1 MLIKGKFVYL
11 KKISLKDD
19 KFIYYLR
26 NKKNIS
32 NYLHSPPKSIN
43 DQKKWISNNIR
54 NIETLDFII
63 CRNKDKKKI
72 GTIAFDKI
80 NKFNAEW
87 GRWISQGNIFENI
100 ESVIILLDYGFNSL
114 KLKNIFS
121 LTNKDNIKV
130 VNFHKNTPALYKGT
144 IKSFFKINNK
154 KKDAIKYSFDK
165 KRFNDFKKRF
175 ESMIESI
182 QL

>member
-1 MLIKGKFVYL
+1 MIIKGKFVYL

-19 KFIYYLR
+19 KFIFNLR
-26 NKKNIS
+26 NKKDVS
-32 NYLHSPPKSIN
+32 NYLHSPPKSIK

-63 CRNKDKKKI
+63 CRKKDKKKI

-100 ESVIILLDYGFNSL
+100 ESVIILLNYGFSYL
-114 KLKNIFS
+114 KLKNIYS

-154 KKDAIKYSFDK
+154 KKDAIIYSFNK
-165 KRFNDFKKRF
+165 KSFNNFKKKFR
-175 ESMIESI
+175 SMIESI

>member
-1 MLIKGKFVYL
+1 MVIKGKFVYL

-19 KFIYYLR
+19 KFIYHLR
-26 NKKNIS
+26 NKKNVS

-43 DQKKWISNNIR
+43 EQKKWISNNIR
-54 NIETLDFII
+54 NIKTLDFII
-63 CRNKDKKKI
+63 CKNKDKKKI

-80 NKFNAEW
+80 SKFNAEW

-144 IKSFFKINNK
+144 IKSFFEINNK
-154 KKDAIKYSFDK
+154 KKDAIKYSFNK
-165 KRFNDFKKRF
+165 KRFDNFKKRF

>member
-1 MLIKGKFVYL
+1 MLIKGQFVYL
-11 KKISLKDD
+11 KKISLNDD

-26 NKKNIS
+26 NKKDIS
-32 NYLHSPPKSIN
+32 YYLHSPPKSIY
-43 DQKKWISNNIR
+43 DQKKWILNNIK
-54 NIETLDFII
+54 NIKTLDFII

-100 ESVIILLDYGFNSL
+100 ESVIILLNYGFNSL
-114 KLKNIFS
+114 KLKNIYS

-130 VNFHKNTPALYKGT
+130 VNFHKNTPALYKGVV
-144 IKSFFKINNK
+144 KSFFEINNK
-154 KKDAIKYSFDK
+154 KKDAIKYN
-165 KRFNDFKKRF
+165 FNRKRF
-175 ESMIESI
+175 ENFKKKFQSMIESI

>member
-1 MLIKGKFVYL
+1 MLIKGKFIYL
-11 KKISLKDD
+11 KKISLNDD

-26 NKKNIS
+26 NKKSIS

-54 NIETLDFII
+54 NIKTLDFVIY
-63 CRNKDKKKI
+63 RNKDKKKI
-72 GTIAFDKI
+72 GTIAFDNI

-87 GRWISQGNIFENI
+87 GRWISQGNTFENI
-100 ESVIILLDYGFNSL
+100 ESVIILLNYGFNSL
-114 KLKNIFS
+114 KLKNIYS
-121 LTNKDNIKV
+121 LTNKDNIRV
-130 VNFHKNTPALYKGT
+130 INFHKNTSALYKGI

-154 KKDAIKYSFDK
+154 KKDAIKYDFNK
-165 KRFNDFKKRF
+165 KRFDSFKKKF
-175 ESMIESI
+175 SSMIESI

>member
-19 KFIYYLR
+19 KFIYHLR
-26 NKKNIS
+26 NKENIS
-32 NYLHSPPKSIN
+32 NYLHLPPKSIS
-43 DQKKWISNNIR
+43 DQKNWIYNNIR

-63 CRNKDKKKI
+63 FRNKGKKKI

-80 NKFNAEW
+80 NKINAEW

-100 ESVIILLDYGFNSL
+100 EAVIILLNYGFNSL
-114 KLKNIFS
+114 KLKNIYS

-154 KKDAIKYSFDK
+154 KKDAIKYDFNK
-165 KRFNDFKKRF
+165 KRFDNFKKRF
-175 ESMIESI
+175 EFMTESI

>member
-19 KFIYYLR
+19 KFIYHLR
-26 NKKNIS
+26 NKKNVS

-43 DQKKWISNNIR
+43 EQKKWISNNIR

-80 NKFNAEW
+80 SKFNAEW

-154 KKDAIKYSFDK
+154 KKDAIKYSFNK
-165 KRFNDFKKRF
+165 KRFDSFKKRF

>member
-1 MLIKGKFVYL
+1 MIIKGKFVYL

-19 KFIYYLR
+19 KFIFNLR
-26 NKKNIS
+26 NKKDVS

-43 DQKKWISNNIR
+43 EQKKWILNNIK
-54 NIETLDFII
+54 NVETLDFII

-80 NKFNAEW
+80 NRFSAEW
-87 GRWISQGNIFENI
+87 GRWISLGNIFENI
-100 ESVIILLDYGFNSL
+100 ESVIILLNYGFNSL
-114 KLKNIFS
+114 KFKNIYS

-130 VNFHKNTPALYKGT
+130 VNFHKNSLALYKGT
-144 IKSFFKINNK
+144 LKSFFKINNK
-154 KKDAIKYSFDK
+154 SKDAIKYNFNK
-165 KRFNDFKKRF
+165 KRFNNFKKKF
-175 ESMIESI
+175 KSMIVSI

>member
-1 MLIKGKFVYL
+1 MLIKGKFVHL

-19 KFIYYLR
+19 VFIYNLR
-26 NKKNIS
+26 NKKNVS

-43 DQKKWISNNIR
+43 EQKKWISNNIR

-80 NKFNAEW
+80 SKFNAEW

-154 KKDAIKYSFDK
+154 NKDAIKYSFNK
-165 KRFNDFKKRF
+165 KRFDIFKKKF
-175 ESMIESI
+175 ESMSESI

>member
-19 KFIYYLR
+19 KFIYNLR
-26 NKKNIS
+26 NKENIS
-32 NYLHSPPKSIN
+32 NYLHLPPKSIS
-43 DQKKWISNNIR
+43 DQKNWIYNNIR

-63 CRNKDKKKI
+63 FRNKGKKKI

-80 NKFNAEW
+80 NKINAEW

-100 ESVIILLDYGFNSL
+100 EAVIILLNYGFNSL
-114 KLKNIFS
+114 KLKNIYS

-154 KKDAIKYSFDK
+154 KKDAIKYDFNK
-165 KRFNDFKKRF
+165 KRFDNFKKKF

>member
-1 MLIKGKFVYL
+1 MQIKGKFVYL
-11 KKISLKDD
+11 KKISLTDD

-26 NKKNIS
+26 KKKNIS
-32 NYLHSPPKSIN
+32 NYLHSPPKSIK

-63 CRNKDKKKI
+63 CRKKDKKKI

-154 KKDAIKYSFDK
+154 KKDAIKYSFNK
-165 KRFNDFKKRF
+165 KRFDSFKKRF